1 MVLGTMTLED
11 LDLIYV
17 VVPRGDDP
25 DDRENL
31 TVRQMSDRQFR
42 EWVVGMGQHY
52 HVPMLPTL
60 GRLGDDTRLN
70 MVNYLIRKGV
80 KIHRLPK
87 AGE

>member
-1 MVLGTMTLED
+1 MALDD
-11 LDLIYV
+11 LDYIYV

-42 EWVVGMGQHY
+42 EWVVGMGQHH

-60 GRLGDDTRLN
+60 GRLGDESRLN

-80 KIHRLPK
+80 RIHRLPK